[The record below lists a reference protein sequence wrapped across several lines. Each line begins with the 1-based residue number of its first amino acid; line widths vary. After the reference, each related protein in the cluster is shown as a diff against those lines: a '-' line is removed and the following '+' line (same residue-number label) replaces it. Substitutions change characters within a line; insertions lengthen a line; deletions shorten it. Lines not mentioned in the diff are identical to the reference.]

1 MQVISRRFAYLY
13 LAFSQF
19 KAIFEPGSSP
29 GTLRMFALNPK
40 PRLKPRFVFDSASR
54 GLGRALPVKRWNFLL
69 RQEDWGYRELKPTF
83 NRAQISAQWCRRISQ
98 RIFTPETR
106 DSRLDELYAL

>member
-19 KAIFEPGSSP
+19 KAIFEPGSIP

-40 PRLKPRFVFDSASR
+40 PRLKPRFVFDSASI
-54 GLGRALPVKRWNFLL
+54 GLGRAVPVKRWNFPLC
-69 RQEDWGYRELKPTF
+69 QKDWGYRHLKPTF
-83 NRAQISAQWCRRISQ
+83 NRAQISAQWVSAD
-98 RIFTPETR
+98 FSTNFH
-106 DSRLDELYAL
+106 S